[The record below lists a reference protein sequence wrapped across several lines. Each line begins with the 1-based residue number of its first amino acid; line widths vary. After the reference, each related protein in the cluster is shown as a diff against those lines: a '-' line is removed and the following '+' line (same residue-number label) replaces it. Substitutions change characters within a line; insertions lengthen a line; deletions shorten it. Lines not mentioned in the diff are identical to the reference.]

1 MVSIIKIV
9 KITTV
14 LLLVSII
21 ASSSYNNNNNNN
33 NNNIVATAASTLS
46 QSAQKVL
53 PLSDQSFGGNG
64 RTSNRSITSNSN
76 STVNLSNE
84 NSFDQ
89 QIAALGNKSYVV
101 WADET
106 TGNGDIYFKRSRD
119 GGATFSSTTINLSN
133 NTGSSVNP
141 KISAAPSSV
150 SGSNSNNNNV
160 YVVWVDETTGN
171 NEILFK
177 RSTDNGTSFS
187 DTPINLSNNTGIS
200 STPQIMTSGNNV
212 YVVWSD
218 QSTGDGDIYFRTSTD
233 GGATFAGY
241 NN

>member
-1 MVSIIKIV
+1 M
-9 KITTV
+9 
-14 LLLVSII
+14 LLLLLLILLLPPLFLSHYRKRCDHYQIR
-21 ASSSYNNNNNNN
+21 AFSSST
-33 NNNIVATAASTLS
+33 I
-46 QSAQKVL
+46 
-53 PLSDQSFGGNG
+53 
-64 RTSNRSITSNSN
+64 
-76 STVNLSNE
+76 NLSNE

-106 TGNGDIYFKRSRD
+106 TGNGDIYFKRSTD

-141 KISAAPSSV
+141 KISAAASSV

-177 RSTDNGTSFS
+177 R
-187 DTPINLSNNTGIS
+187 I
-200 STPQIMTSGNNV
+200 QIMELALV
-212 YVVWSD
+212 IH
-218 QSTGDGDIYFRTSTD
+218 QLI
-233 GGATFAGY
+233 
-241 NN
+241 